1 MLFMQL
7 FSFLM
12 FADNSEV
19 IPANNIQMI
28 VIPAFIVDM
37 LRNSSRH

>member
-1 MLFMQL
+1 MTTKSIHNFIYVILT
-7 FSFLM
+7 

-19 IPANNIQMI
+19 IPANTQMI

-37 LRNSSRH
+37 L